1 MKKFLFPIAMF
12 FAGLILGVGSMLIVI
27 QKGPTQVLANQW
39 NAVIHENVIYA
50 TLLHDQKYADLNRLI
65 ETNIVDSFAGMESLG
80 FADERQSSAR
90 LVRGYY
96 DLTGTKTPGL
106 VDPYLSG
113 VKGTDVRRLASA
125 EVEFNNKH

>member
-12 FAGLILGVGSMLIVI
+12 FTGLILGVGAMLIVI

-39 NAVIHENVIYA
+39 NAVIHENVVYA

-65 ETNIVDSFAGMESLG
+65 ETNIVDSFASMESLG
-80 FADERQSSAR
+80 FVDERQSSAQ

-96 DLTGTKTPGL
+96 DLTGTKTPDL